1 MCAKACTTTL
11 DFWVES
17 TVSVLMLGNVQR
29 IVKIYNLYKS
39 NLDYKIKSSLK
50 TFNQINNQAEENTT
64 THKASSQI
72 YILQY
77 ASTVN
82 IHYFSYNDVFYTIS
96 S

>member
-1 MCAKACTTTL
+1 
-11 DFWVES
+11 
-17 TVSVLMLGNVQR
+17 MLGNVQR

-72 YILQY
+72 YIPQY
-77 ASTVN
+77 ASTVIFIILVTMMFFIQFLPRKGLVN
-82 IHYFSYNDVFYTIS
+82 CLWLPGHLFPVV
-96 S
+96 